1 MSGNMNEK
9 TRLNLAVSKSVKMR
23 MERIKK
29 MIDADSLTEV
39 VRRSLIVFETII
51 AEQNQGNRIEVNR
64 DGKNTELF
72 FQ

>member
-1 MSGNMNEK
+1 
-9 TRLNLAVSKSVKMR
+9 
-23 MERIKK
+23 